1 MYAPLRQN
9 QSVMNKVQPVVRTG
23 RPITRDRTQV
33 LETALKTSSEHET
46 RLHKALPKAVQVQ
59 IALRV
64 IDVARSI

>member
-1 MYAPLRQN
+1 
-9 QSVMNKVQPVVRTG
+9 
-23 RPITRDRTQV
+23 V